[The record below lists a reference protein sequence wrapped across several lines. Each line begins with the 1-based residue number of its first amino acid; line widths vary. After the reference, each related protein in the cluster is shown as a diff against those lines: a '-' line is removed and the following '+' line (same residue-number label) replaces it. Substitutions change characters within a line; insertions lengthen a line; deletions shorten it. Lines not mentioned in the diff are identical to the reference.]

1 MQVASLAEA
10 RRLRVDNEG
19 ADEEDA
25 EVDGVG
31 EDDFEADVFDDFEED
46 AFRVIVL
53 DVVCGLAIMMRPV
66 AGSRTESLFLYKF
79 NEAVA
84 PDSFTKAN
92 RIIGSGRPRLINYD
106 GSTPDEA
113 G

>member
-31 EDDFEADVFDDFEED
+31 EDDFEADVFDDFEVD
-46 AFRVIVL
+46 AFGE
-53 DVVCGLAIMMRPV
+53 DVFKEDDGDD
-66 AGSRTESLFLYKF
+66 F
-79 NEAVA
+79 AVDA
-84 PDSFTKAN
+84 VEE
-92 RIIGSGRPRLINYD
+92 
-106 GSTPDEA
+106 DEA
-113 G
+113 GERHQRTKISSGQRDGSMKMAGSSHSHVM

>member
-1 MQVASLAEA
+1 MQVDSLAEA

-46 AFRVIVL
+46 AFDEDEFLIL
-53 DVVCGLAIMMRPV
+53 FPLLCDIDVR
-66 AGSRTESLFLYKF
+66 
-79 NEAVA
+79 
-84 PDSFTKAN
+84 
-92 RIIGSGRPRLINYD
+92 
-106 GSTPDEA
+106 
-113 G
+113 